1 MTPFEAAAT
10 ALAVDAL
17 NGIPWAVEM
26 RRNNPIMYRTILAA
40 ATAGAAHVLQEEEVP
55 VGPLPRFGQ
64 MV

>member
-1 MTPFEAAAT
+1 MSPFEAAVT

-26 RRNNPIMYRTILAA
+26 RKNNPIAYRTILAA
-40 ATAGAAHVLQEEEVP
+40 ATAGAAQVMRDEDVAVEPLQRP
-55 VGPLPRFGQ
+55 GI

>member
-1 MTPFEAAAT
+1 MSPFEAAVT

-26 RRNNPIMYRTILAA
+26 RKNNPIAYRTILAA
-40 ATAGAAHVLQEEEVP
+40 ATAGAAQVMRQDEVP
-55 VGPLPRFGQ
+55 VEPPPRFGQ